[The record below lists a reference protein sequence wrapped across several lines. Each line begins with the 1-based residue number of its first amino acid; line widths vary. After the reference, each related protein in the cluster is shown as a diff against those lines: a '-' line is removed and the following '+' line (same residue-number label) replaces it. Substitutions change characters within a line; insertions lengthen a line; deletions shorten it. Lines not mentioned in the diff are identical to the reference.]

1 MVLFRSLAGISFPQ
15 ICYSSTN
22 KSFQLEPKIPEYSLK
37 CKWHHTKRA
46 FSLELKSETF
56 PTLLW
61 ITLAKRKKIFQWNKG
76 YAGWEK
82 LRVKAGW
89 IERSA
94 RLRCEYLSA
103 DIDIACETT
112 EKKKDNYMK
121 YTLNLSNQIK
131 FDSSIG
137 FSCEYMRVLQ
147 KIVNHTYFFK
157 KCNSRWCDMLWM

>member
-1 MVLFRSLAGISFPQ
+1 MVLFRSSVGISFPH
-15 ICYSSTN
+15 ICYSSAN

-61 ITLAKRKKIFQWNKG
+61 ITLAKRKKNISVKQGVRGVGKIKGKSWVNWKKRTTAVWVLVSWHRYRMWNH
-76 YAGWEK
+76 
-82 LRVKAGW
+82 R
-89 IERSA
+89 
-94 RLRCEYLSA
+94 
-103 DIDIACETT
+103 
-112 EKKKDNYMK
+112 KKKDNYMN

-147 KIVNHTYFFK
+147 KIVNLYKT
-157 KCNSRWCDMLWM
+157 NL